1 MICTQDLWAIKSM
14 LEDFKDYCTCEEAV
28 DNLINEVEKEID
40 ERDNIQ
46 KADRYRKAIEEIEKE
61 LKEDIYCESQ
71 ECGCDDFEECLKC
84 TKEYIL
90 DIISKA
96 KDGE

>member
-46 KADRYRKAIEEIEKE
+46 KADRYRKALEEIEEYVK
-61 LKEDIYCESQ
+61 SQ
-71 ECGCDDFEECLKC
+71 LDGFGNDVYAMNKVAINH
-84 TKEYIL
+84 IL
-90 DIISKA
+90 GIIN
-96 KDGE
+96 EI

>member
-28 DNLINEVEKEID
+28 GNLINEVEKEID

-46 KADRYRKAIEEIEKE
+46 KADRYREALEEIEGYVKTTIRIPLE
-61 LKEDIYCESQ
+61 RKL
-71 ECGCDDFEECLKC
+71 
-84 TKEYIL
+84 IL
-90 DIISKA
+90 DIINKA
-96 KDGE
+96 KEEK

>member
-28 DNLINEVEKEID
+28 GNLINEVEKEID

-46 KADRYRKAIEEIEKE
+46 KAGRYRKALEEIEAHFEHRCNICRENYGLGADCAVCWK
-61 LKEDIYCESQ
+61 KDI
-71 ECGCDDFEECLKC
+71 K
-84 TKEYIL
+84 
-90 DIISKA
+90 DIINKA
-96 KDGE
+96 KGR

>member
-28 DNLINEVEKEID
+28 GNLINEVEKEID

-46 KADRYRKAIEEIEKE
+46 KADCYCKALEEIE
-61 LKEDIYCESQ
+61 Q
-71 ECGCDDFEECLKC
+71 ECLNDTYTFADGKQIRYDTLDD
-84 TKEYIL
+84 IL
-90 DIISKA
+90 NIINEA
-96 KDGE
+96 KGEGDE

>member
-28 DNLINEVEKEID
+28 NNLINEVEKEID

-46 KADRYRKAIEEIEKE
+46 NSR
-61 LKEDIYCESQ
+61 Q
-71 ECGCDDFEECLKC
+71 H
-84 TKEYIL
+84 
-90 DIISKA
+90 
-96 KDGE
+96 